1 MYVGIE
7 TSLVNFLPS
16 IFVQQ
21 YHLDTSAATLS
32 VTFFWIAMVVGR
44 IFSGAI
50 AEKFNYNRFLVTSTL
65 GVILFLVGM
74 ALVKNTIL
82 AFIIVLMLG
91 LCLSGIFAV
100 VLVFALLMLVFLHQ
114 NRKRHSY
121 LEIKESDLV

>member
-1 MYVGIE
+1 
-7 TSLVNFLPS
+7 
-16 IFVQQ
+16 
-21 YHLDTSAATLS
+21 
-32 VTFFWIAMVVGR
+32 MVVGR